1 MSEMHKVS
9 SVTSSINWSRPTE
22 QGEGRRLAPE
32 QDTAAPVPAAE
43 TEERSR
49 VPLSELEPLEH
60 FKAEDPQALARAVER
75 MEQFM
80 QRVGRD
86 LEFRVDDNT
95 GKTVVTV
102 YVRGTDDVVRQ
113 IPPEEMLAIAAR
125 MREVQG
131 LLFNGEA

>member
-9 SVTSSINWSRPTE
+9 SVASSMAWSRPTE
-22 QGEGRRLAPE
+22 HQEGRRLAPE
-32 QDTAAPVPAAE
+32 QDSAAPIAAAE
-43 TEERSR
+43 VEDGSR
-49 VPLSELEPLEH
+49 VPLRELEPLEH
-60 FKAEDPQALARAVER
+60 FKADDPEALAKAVER
-75 MEQFM
+75 MEKFM
-80 QRVGRD
+80 QQVGRD
-86 LEFRVDDNT
+86 LEFRVDDAT